1 MLAWIRSH
9 AGELG
14 RFGIVGIAG
23 VFVNLGVFNLLRL
36 TVLSEDATFL
46 GEQDRVITAKV
57 IATLVS
63 IVFAWAA
70 HRSWTFRGHRTHRP
84 ARELVVFGLVNL
96 VAIVAEAGLA
106 WDEVCYIGDDL
117 LDLKVIQRAGFGVTV
132 ADAPAAMVPKADSW
146 GPETCILPLLSGGD
160 TVAASVPMMPTQG
173 AAGRR

>member
-14 RFGIVGIAG
+14 RFGVVGIAG

-96 VAIVAEAGLA
+96 VAIVAEAGTLA
-106 WDEVCYIGDDL
+106 VSHYVLGFTSLAADNVASVIGIGVGTVLRYVGYKVFVFVDHAPEALLEVDGE
-117 LDLKVIQRAGFGVTV
+117 VSGG
-132 ADAPAAMVPKADSW
+132 ADAP
-146 GPETCILPLLSGGD
+146 
-160 TVAASVPMMPTQG
+160 
-173 AAGRR
+173 

>member
-14 RFGIVGIAG
+14 RFGVVGIAG

-36 TVLSEDATFL
+36 GPLSEDSTFL

-70 HRSWTFRGHRTHRP
+70 HRSWTFKGKRTHRP
-84 ARELVVFGLVNL
+84 LRELIIFGLVNL
-96 VAIVAEAGLA
+96 VAIVAEVG
-106 WDEVCYIGDDL
+106 
-117 LDLKVIQRAGFGVTV
+117 TV
-132 ADAPAAMVPKADSW
+132 AISHYVLDFTSLAADNIASIIGIGIGTVLRYLGYKLFVFAEQPPAA
-146 GPETCILPLLSGGD
+146 LLSG
-160 TVAASVPMMPTQG
+160 
-173 AAGRR
+173 AGVSDADDAL